1 MRQIVLDT
9 ETTGMNKG
17 QKDFWSG
24 HRIIEIG
31 AVELVGRRLTGEH
44 YHQYI
49 NPEREVDEEAL
60 QVHGISNEFLADKP
74 TFRDIVEEFMN
85 FVSGAELIIHNAEF
99 DVSFI
104 NYELSLLGKDNR
116 WGRLEDHCTITDT
129 LVLARQRFPGQR
141 VNLDA
146 LCKRFGIDNSNRTLH
161 GALLDSEILADVYLA
176 MTGGQESLLLD
187 TEDTSSAATRET
199 TISNRP
205 TAIAIPVVR
214 AHADELSAHQNYLDM
229 LSKKSGQ
236 QIDW

>member
-17 QKDFWSG
+17 QREFWLN

-31 AVELVGRRLTGEH
+31 AMELQKRRLTGEY

-49 NPEREVDEEAL
+49 NPEREVEAEAL
-60 QVHGISNEFLADKP
+60 AVHGISNEFLEEKP
-74 TFRDIVEEFMN
+74 TFREIVDAFMD

-104 NYELSLLGKDNR
+104 NYELLLLGKDNR
-116 WGRLEDHCTITDT
+116 WGKLEDHCTITDT
-129 LVLARQRFPGQR
+129 LALARQKFPGQR

-161 GALLDSEILADVYLA
+161 GALLDAEILADVYLA
-176 MTGGQESLLLD
+176 MTGGQEALGLM
-187 TEDTSSAATRET
+187 EEAAEQAET
-199 TISNRP
+199 QTALQKVSIS
-205 TAIAIPVVR
+205 IPVL
-214 AHADELSAHQNYLDM
+214 HAQGPELEAHQAYLE
-229 LSKKSGQ
+229 LLRKKSGNEAL
-236 QIDW
+236 DW